1 MKIIV
6 NNQNK
11 TERISRFIISIFL
24 LPAPIIYGC
33 TIFSIMQ
40 MIVGGILLFNAIS
53 GMCAIYR
60 IFGLSTCK
68 IN

>member
-11 TERISRFIISIFL
+11 TERIVRFIISIFF

-33 TIFSIMQ
+33 TIFSIIQ

-53 GMCAIYR
+53 GMCTIYR

>member
-11 TERISRFIISIFL
+11 TERIARFIISIFL

-33 TIFSIMQ
+33 TIFSIIQ
-40 MIVGGILLFNAIS
+40 MIVGGILLFNAITFLAVS
-53 GMCAIYR
+53 PPSHDGI
-60 IFGLSTCK
+60 
-68 IN
+68 

>member
-1 MKIIV
+1 
-6 NNQNK
+6 
-11 TERISRFIISIFL
+11 
-24 LPAPIIYGC
+24 
-33 TIFSIMQ
+33 MQ

>member
-11 TERISRFIISIFL
+11 TERITRFIISIFL

-33 TIFSIMQ
+33 IFFSIIQ

-60 IFGLSTCK
+60 IFGLTTCK